1 MRINFERRRNKFLI
15 VSYEFIG
22 RYPGREKVFKKQG
35 KDISYGP
42 GIGVSYNF
50 RTILWSNIYLE
61 RRGISKNVVGGR
73 YRIVLI
79 SKIIRIFN

>member
-1 MRINFERRRNKFLI
+1 MRINFEHRRNKFLI

-50 RTILWSNIYLE
+50 RTILWSNIYLK
-61 RRGISKNVVGGR
+61 RGVSENIVGGW

>member
-35 KDISYGP
+35 EDISYGP

-50 RTILWSNIYLE
+50 RTILWSNIYLK
-61 RRGISKNVVGGR
+61 RGVSENIVGGW

>member
-50 RTILWSNIYLE
+50 RTILWSNIYLK
-61 RRGISKNVVGGR
+61 RGVSENIVGGW